1 MKARSLRGVA
11 AAAAMAGTTA
21 ALAAGAVAH
30 ASDPVGIYAIV
41 EKVVFEP
48 NEGAP
53 VRVQVWGAFAQA
65 DSRNNNDEYG
75 PAAAGYLYFSCP
87 AGKEQV
93 CRNEWADI
101 KSMAGQ
107 GAGVAFGGRFEPASR
122 VRKASEPPASPD
134 PYPIRMGVVK
144 MSGRGQQP
152 AIVAKLK
159 AALPAR

>member
-1 MKARSLRGVA
+1 MRATSLRGVA
-11 AAAAMAGTTA
+11 AAAAIAA

-65 DSRNNNDEYG
+65 DSRNNNDDYG
-75 PAAAGYLYFSCP
+75 PAAAGYLYFTCP

-93 CRNEWADI
+93 CRNEWSDL

-107 GAGVAFGGRFEPASR
+107 GTGVAFGGRFEPASR
-122 VRKASEPPASPD
+122 VRKANEPPAGPD

-144 MSGRGQQP
+144 MSGRGGQP
-152 AIVAKLK
+152 AIVARLK
-159 AALPAR
+159 AALPR

>member
-1 MKARSLRGVA
+1 MRATALRGLA
-11 AAAAMAGTTA
+11 AAAAIAA

-48 NEGAP
+48 DEKAP

-75 PAAAGYLYFSCP
+75 PAAAGYLYFTCP
-87 AGKEQV
+87 AGREQV
-93 CRNEWADI
+93 CRNEWSDL

-107 GAGVAFGGRFEPASR
+107 GVGVAFGGRFEPASR
-122 VRKASEPPASPD
+122 VRKTSEPPASPD

-144 MSGRGQQP
+144 MSDRGQQP
-152 AIVAKLK
+152 ALVARLK
-159 AALPAR
+159 AALAVR

>member
-1 MKARSLRGVA
+1 MRARSLRGVA
-11 AAAAMAGTTA
+11 AAASLTVTTV

-48 NEGAP
+48 NENAP
-53 VRVQVWGAFAQA
+53 MRVQVWGAFSQA

-75 PAAAGYLYFSCP
+75 PAAAGYLYFTCP

-93 CRNEWADI
+93 CRNEWSDL
-101 KSMAGQ
+101 KGMAGQ
-107 GAGVAFGGRFEPASR
+107 GTGVAFGGRFEPVSR
-122 VRKASEPPASPD
+122 VRKANEPPASPD